1 MYLDPGRW
9 VAAAG
14 CVGDKEASS
23 FHQSSSWAALQVC
36 VCVCV
41 CVCVRAR
48 MRARASVSVSSQLK
62 VFSEHNRAGSTVCL

>member
-1 MYLDPGRW
+1 MYLDPGSW

-36 VCVCV
+36 G

-48 MRARASVSVSSQLK
+48 VRARASVSVSSQLK